1 MGIVNLLFILAL
13 LMPLVLVLIIL
24 FKQTYVQ
31 KIFFV
36 LAAVCLV
43 SFASHFNVF
52 GIPGSD
58 KLQPFFILLQSL
70 GLIYLFRSVVYSS
83 LIKQSFT
90 VLLIS
95 FTSIVA
101 TIYLL
106 KEIAPF
112 RNKIEFAQN
121 IILFSVALLTLI
133 ELIRKQDVF
142 IFQSSA
148 FWITT
153 GCLIYYSMF
162 IMIQITVALDHSS
175 SKEKVEAEKN
185 ILLLIIELVRY
196 IFYFVAITRARTI
209 VKDNM
214 QEVMREY
221 D

>member
-1 MGIVNLLFILAL
+1 MGIIELLFILAL

-24 FKQTYVQ
+24 FRQDYVQ

-43 SFASHFNVF
+43 SFAGHFNIF
-52 GIPGSD
+52 GIPGTD
-58 KLQPFFILLQSL
+58 KLEPFFIFLQSL
-70 GLIYLFRSVVYSS
+70 GLIYLFRAVVYSS
-83 LIKQSFT
+83 VIKQSFT

-106 KEIAPF
+106 KEIIPF
-112 RNKIEFAQN
+112 RNKVEFAQN
-121 IILFSVALLTLI
+121 IILFCVALITLL

-142 IFQSSA
+142 IFHSPV

-162 IMIQITVALDHSS
+162 IMIQITVSLDHSS

-196 IFYFVAITRARTI
+196 IFYFVAITRSGVI
-209 VKDNM
+209 VKNNM
-214 QEVMREY
+214 PDRKSVV
-221 D
+221 